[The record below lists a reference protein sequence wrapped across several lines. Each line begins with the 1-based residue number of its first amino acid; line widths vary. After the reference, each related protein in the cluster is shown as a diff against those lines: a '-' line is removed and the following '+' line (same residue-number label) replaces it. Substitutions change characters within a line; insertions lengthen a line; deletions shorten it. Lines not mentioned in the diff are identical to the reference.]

1 MHLPSLLVTLALL
14 LAHPAPAGEARP
26 LPAAATGLD
35 EEVAL
40 TNRFFDA
47 GYSYCDA
54 RVLAHHWGQ
63 ELWESKVRA
72 GRTVARNGS
81 ARLRVDLGA
90 ARARVGRGE
99 IAPCEFHDTGFEAE
113 QAQALATL
121 WGVGTQQ
128 AKAKVAWAA
137 STGDA
142 ESVHAALAA
151 AGASTPTPA
160 AEDRDHLATFLA
172 SDTYDYCHARMVGA
186 LWGGDVREA
195 KATIGLK
202 LDMGWTD
209 SLAMLLD
216 RARQNAQQVP
226 AARCTFQESPYLY
239 EDAAALARLWGVD
252 TAQAKAR
259 VEQKYLDGTEAVIRQ
274 ELARAGRR

>member
-1 MHLPSLLVTLALL
+1 VHLPSLLITLALL
-14 LAHPAPAGEARP
+14 LAGPAQAGSARS
-26 LPAAATGLD
+26 LPAAAPDLD

-63 ELWESKVRA
+63 ELWDSKVRA
-72 GRTVARNGS
+72 GRTLARNGT

-90 ARARVGRGE
+90 AQARVSRGE
-99 IAPCEFHDTGFEAE
+99 IRPCEFYDTGFEAE
-113 QAQALATL
+113 QALALAAL
-121 WGVGTQQ
+121 WSVSAQE

-137 STGDA
+137 STGGV
-142 ESVHAALAA
+142 EGLRAALAS
-151 AGASTPTPA
+151 AGAQAPTA
-160 AEDRDHLATFLA
+160 SAEDRDHLATFLA
-172 SDTYDYCHARMVGA
+172 SDTYDYCHAKMVGA
-186 LWGGDVREA
+186 LWGGDVRQA

-209 SLAMLLD
+209 SLAMLLE
-216 RARQNAQQVP
+216 RARENARQVP
-226 AARCTFQESPYLY
+226 QARCTFQESPFLY

-259 VEQKYLDGTEAVIRQ
+259 VEQKYLDGTEGVIRQ